1 MKNLQKIESIT
12 DLQKNYKALGEN
24 YLAQRFTDNPEFQKK
39 FIATF
44 SDMAFNAP
52 DALVEVLPK
61 MKPNTLLNAVYKATE
76 IGASFGKR
84 EISLLPFKENK
95 VDEKGVSRQTGFYYA
110 VPVVDIN
117 YQKQMIMRLPN
128 CKRFFTAEVHEGV
141 KVLEDLNT
149 GNYIFDGENNASK
162 PTIGYYACFIDKNDV
177 KTDLF
182 LFNHQIVK
190 RATEMNATKEKLYK
204 ETSFNVHY
212 EKIVIRNL
220 LKDIPQISN
229 ELEAT
234 LSYDEVGGDYEVI
247 EIESVDELNEAKK
260 DLNILDESS
269 KKTPE
274 PQKEK
279 EPEKEKSLSSLKD
292 EAPKIKPTLD
302 QYF

>member
-1 MKNLQKIESIT
+1 MKNLQKIDSIT
-12 DLQKNYKALGEN
+12 DLQKNYKALGES
-24 YLAQRFTDNPEFQKK
+24 YLMQRFTDNPEFQKR
-39 FIATF
+39 FISTF
-44 SDMAFNAP
+44 SDMVFNAP
-52 DALVEVLPK
+52 EALVPILPK
-61 MKPNTLLNAVYKATE
+61 MKPNTLLNAIFKATE
-76 IGASFGKR
+76 IGASFGKK
-84 EISLLPFKENK
+84 EISLLPFKERIT
-95 VDEKGVSRQTGFYYA
+95 DAKGITKDTGFYNA

-117 YQKQMIMRLPN
+117 YQKQMIMSLPN

-141 KVLEDLNT
+141 NVLEDLNT

-162 PTIGYYACFIDKNDV
+162 PTIGYYACFIDKDNI

-190 RATEMNATKEKLYK
+190 RATEMNASKKDLYK

-234 LSYDEVGGDYEVI
+234 LSYDEGGDYEVI
-247 EIESVDELNEAKK
+247 EVEAVDELNEAKK

-269 KKTPE
+269 KKAPE

-279 EPEKEKSLSSLKD
+279 SLSDLKD
-292 EAPKIKPTLD
+292 EAPKKKPAVD
-302 QYF
+302 QFF